1 MVGNMAQRLYSFSPG
16 RQLCG
21 GSLDEISP
29 HLEWG
34 WERQWARMRL
44 DAGRCPGRANRRDA
58 GAGPAS
64 QASAGGSSRGTS
76 ALVRVRGRVREA
88 NGRVREATDRV
99 REATDRVREPNEGH
113 AVK

>member
-1 MVGNMAQRLYSFSPG
+1 MVGNMGQKLYSFSPG

-29 HLEWG
+29 QLEWG

-64 QASAGGSSRGTS
+64 QASAGGSSQGTS
-76 ALVRVRGRVREA
+76 VLVRVRGRVREVNARVGEA
-88 NGRVREATDRV
+88 NGRVREA
-99 REATDRVREPNEGH
+99 NEGSERPTE
-113 AVK
+113 